1 MDWQSR
7 ALSRIVS
14 LRVPIALACAA
25 LVPLAALR
33 AARIPSEGGID
44 RLVVESDP
52 DAVATRAFERL
63 FPDSPTALLL
73 FEADDPWSPASLGR
87 IEAAEREIRKVPR
100 VSAFSVLDAV
110 RRARPGA
117 AGDALRQLA
126 TATPFF
132 RQQGLVGD
140 RYLAVMADLDIKGQR
155 DRDEALRGIDA
166 ALERAG
172 SANVRKVGAPYV
184 SAW

>member
-14 LRVPIALACAA
+14 LRVPIVLASAA
-25 LVPLAALR
+25 LVPLAAVR
-33 AARIPSEGGID
+33 AARIPSQGGIE

-63 FPDSPTALLL
+63 FPDSPTVVLL
-73 FEADDPWSPASLGR
+73 FEADDPWSPASLAR
-87 IEAAEREIRKVPR
+87 VEAAEGELGKISH

-117 AGDALRQLA
+117 TGDALKQLA
-126 TATPFF
+126 TGTPFF

-140 RYLAVMADLDIKGQR
+140 RFLSVIADLDVKG
-155 DRDEALRGIDA
+155 
-166 ALERAG
+166 
-172 SANVRKVGAPYV
+172 P
-184 SAW
+184 